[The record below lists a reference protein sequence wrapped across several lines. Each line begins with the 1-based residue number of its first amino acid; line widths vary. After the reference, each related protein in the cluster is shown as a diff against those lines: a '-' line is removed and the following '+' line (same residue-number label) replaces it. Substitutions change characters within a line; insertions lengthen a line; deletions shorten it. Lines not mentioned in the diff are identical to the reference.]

1 MVELSRAIVHVRPL
15 RGNLWL
21 ALSSGPAAM
30 SGHEIAPRP
39 SRLAFVFAVVLVH
52 WFLQRQAQ
60 RLSARAREMFSA
72 LSSYAM
78 RVCAQLKCV
87 NSAMF
92 DRLRDAK
99 KVSASNASE

>member
-1 MVELSRAIVHVRPL
+1 MASKVAKNALGLWVPEILPADFRAQLLVAENL
-15 RGNLWL
+15 RER
-21 ALSSGPAAM
+21 S
-30 SGHEIAPRP
+30 
-39 SRLAFVFAVVLVH
+39 
-52 WFLQRQAQ
+52 
-60 RLSARAREMFSA
+60 EMFSA
-72 LSSYAM
+72 LSSFAM

>member
-1 MVELSRAIVHVRPL
+1 MASKVAKNALGLWVPEILPADVRAQLLVAENL
-15 RGNLWL
+15 RER
-21 ALSSGPAAM
+21 S
-30 SGHEIAPRP
+30 
-39 SRLAFVFAVVLVH
+39 
-52 WFLQRQAQ
+52 
-60 RLSARAREMFSA
+60 EMFSA

-99 KVSASNASE
+99 KVSASNASEQEEFGVTDFRQLRDLFA